1 MASRAVD
8 LLIAYRVIKLLV
20 TPFKNSPAFRAGII
34 DDKGKVLKPY
44 RLLKTSKEKSSYT
57 MLHRFVFNMKRI
69 LGKVGLGSKLGS
81 FAVALGLLLKEDKDF
96 YSEHGKNIERT
107 CYKYLKSID
116 EFNYTETLNE
126 EYFNERVLK
135 HIYDGTFVDD
145 YALDIAKGLHVV
157 AESRI
162 SDLRKYHH
170 FYN

>member
-81 FAVALGLLLKEDKDF
+81 FAVALALLIKEDKSFAMYKDAIESGVIMYLKEQGEYDKLLKE
-96 YSEHGKNIERT
+96 EGEIPELNIEQEPFMT
-107 CYKYLKSID
+107 CFGVDVYERGD
-116 EFNYTETLNE
+116 ELVSETE
-126 EYFNERVLK
+126 
-135 HIYDGTFVDD
+135 
-145 YALDIAKGLHVV
+145 YAQAL
-157 AESRI
+157 
-162 SDLRKYHH
+162 
-170 FYN
+170 